1 MKIFGKNNESVNII
15 VTFENF
21 EKRTHSRK
29 FDETHSQKILTI
41 NGKIKCDI
49 ITSGFGILDV
59 FVKNTFGQ
67 MIERVVNRLCE
78 RDEKVSQN
86 RK

>member
-1 MKIFGKNNESVNII
+1 MKIFGKNSENVNII

-21 EKRTHSRK
+21 EKRTHDRK
-29 FDETHSQKILTI
+29 FDTASQRIVSI

-49 ITSGFGILDV
+49 ITSGFGLIDV

-67 MIERVVNRLCE
+67 LIERVVNRICE
-78 RDEKVSQN
+78 RDEKVSQS